1 MSLAIELPAA
11 IAISEEVV
19 FALTEVAGAACE
31 PGAVGESEEQA
42 ASPRIRP
49 ATAVRFRNDS
59 GLMLHFILPPRRIQ
73 GMHRRF
79 RQCVLCL
86 QDTLRRED
94 PDMLRLGSFGGSQP
108 PIDGRTTGL

>member
-19 FALTEVAGAACE
+19 FALTEVAVADWE

-49 ATAVRFRNDS
+49 ETAVRFRNDS
-59 GLMLHFILPPRRIQ
+59 GLMLHFMLPPRRIQ

-79 RQCVLCL
+79 RRCVLCL

-94 PDMLRLGSFGGSQP
+94 PDKLRLGALEASNH
-108 PIDGRTTGL
+108 LL